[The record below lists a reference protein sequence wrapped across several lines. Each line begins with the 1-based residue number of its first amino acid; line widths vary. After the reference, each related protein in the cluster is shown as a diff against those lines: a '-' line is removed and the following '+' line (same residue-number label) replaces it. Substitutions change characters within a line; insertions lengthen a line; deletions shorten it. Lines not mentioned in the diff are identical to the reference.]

1 MTMTI
6 EKLVDL
12 GIINDTT
19 EIYIRDMSFGL
30 ITKGSWFQDNVL
42 EHIKDEI
49 DSYTWQDDNRIYVDL
64 K

>member
-1 MTMTI
+1 MTMTV

-19 EIYIRDMSFGL
+19 ENYIRDMNFGL
-30 ITKGSWFQDNVL
+30 ITKGNWFQDNVL
-42 EHIKDEI
+42 DRIKDEI
-49 DSYTWQDDNRIYVDL
+49 DSFTWQNDNRVYVDM